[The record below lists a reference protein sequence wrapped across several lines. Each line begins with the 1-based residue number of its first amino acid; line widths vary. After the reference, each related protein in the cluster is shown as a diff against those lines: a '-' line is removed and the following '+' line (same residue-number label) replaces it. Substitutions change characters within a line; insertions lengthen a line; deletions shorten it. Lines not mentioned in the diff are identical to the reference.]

1 MHETISNAL
10 QGWGVPAW
18 VPLAAMILVGV
29 LLWGAGRRGLKLGLA
44 SVGFGI
50 GAALGYAVG
59 DSFNLG
65 LAPWMSAGIAGLVCA
80 IIAAVTYRLLI
91 IVLLTGV
98 CTVAAPMAVLSLSQ
112 LQSKNGGG
120 DSSLIITGDFVKQH
134 ENTLEEAAEAIQSI
148 RAEWIVKL
156 GLNDR
161 GHARLDRM
169 EDSWKRA
176 KESAA
181 GFWAQT
187 PEKLR
192 PTLILAGVIGGVIGL
207 FLGIMAPSFGALVL
221 TAFGGS
227 LLWITGVRIVATKL
241 GLPEGP
247 WLPAPDTH
255 SVAFASMWLITSLV
269 GMGVQSFFLGSPEE
283 NADKP
288 A

>member
-1 MHETISNAL
+1 MIESLSNSL
-10 QGWGVPAW
+10 QGFGVPAW
-18 VPLAAMILVGV
+18 VPLAAMIVVGV

-65 LAPWMSAGIAGLVCA
+65 IAPWMSAGIAGLVCA
-80 IIAAVTYRLLI
+80 IIAALAYRLLI

-98 CTVAAPMAVLSLSQ
+98 CTIAAPMAVLSLSQ
-112 LQSKNGGG
+112 LQTKIGG
-120 DSSLIITGDFVKQH
+120 DSSMVITGDFVKQH
-134 ENTLEEAAEAIQSI
+134 EDTLEEAAEAIKSI

-161 GHARLDRM
+161 GHARLDRL
-169 EDSWKRA
+169 EEAWNKG
-176 KESAA
+176 KESA
-181 GFWAQT
+181 GEFWEQT

-192 PTLILAGVIGGVIGL
+192 PTLILAGVIGAFIGL

-227 LLWITGVRIVATKL
+227 LMWITGTRIVATKL

-255 SVAFASMWLITSLV
+255 GVAFASMWLITSLV

-283 NADKP
+283 KADKP